1 MASLRTDDA
10 AAESYSP
17 SGRAHPSNPDQVGQQ
32 MPGSTRR
39 AAREVAFPEKRS
51 KVLSAGG
58 TDSRDKSRGR
68 VEPERAGRPDRF
80 ANIRRPQPHC
90 LWPDATLGPEVAR
103 PLRFPV
109 K

>member
-17 SGRAHPSNPDQVGQQ
+17 LGRAHPTNPDQVGQQ

-51 KVLSAGG
+51 KVLSAGR
-58 TDSRDKSRGR
+58 TASRD
-68 VEPERAGRPDRF
+68 GRPS
-80 ANIRRPQPHC
+80 AVEAVG
-90 LWPDATLGPEVAR
+90 PDLAGFP
-103 PLRFPV
+103 PLRR
-109 K
+109 